1 MRDKLFI
8 FTLSPFFFAK
18 VEAQKWKGKWKNK
31 WQSSNKLASSSK
43 AATTTT
49 TTFPQT
55 TTTTTNSF
63 SNCELSDESL
73 KAVSFCSPSSFGVN
87 IHSCVFADLN
97 MAPGDVFFAGADG
110 LTTLADGASA
120 NNTCKGTL
128 SDNGEHYNFLINGE
142 IRDCG
147 TEVSS
152 NGTHISFSNSI
163 RGTAG
168 EIIGKITRQRVMNVQ
183 FECQFDQVQKV
194 HLSEPIA
201 ANLFQVTLDNGED
214 LAEFEV
220 SFGIYEDQTF
230 SSFLA
235 TNATTN
241 VPNDIF
247 LGVSLDDS
255 PPGYAI
261 QIEECWATPRYDHGE
276 ANNAK
281 RSFASKIII
290 CNIFFVQINNFQ
302 RG

>member
-1 MRDKLFI
+1 
-8 FTLSPFFFAK
+8 
-18 VEAQKWKGKWKNK
+18 
-31 WQSSNKLASSSK
+31 
-43 AATTTT
+43 
-49 TTFPQT
+49 
-55 TTTTTNSF
+55 
-63 SNCELSDESL
+63 
-73 KAVSFCSPSSFGVN
+73 
-87 IHSCVFADLN
+87 

-110 LTTLADGASA
+110 LTALADGASA

-128 SDNGEHYNFLINGE
+128 RNEFLFIILYFLYLEQILTRKSDNGEHYNFLINGE

-230 SSFLA
+230 RKA
-235 TNATTN
+235 
-241 VPNDIF
+241 
-247 LGVSLDDS
+247 
-255 PPGYAI
+255 
-261 QIEECWATPRYDHGE
+261 
-276 ANNAK
+276 
-281 RSFASKIII
+281 
-290 CNIFFVQINNFQ
+290 
-302 RG
+302 